1 MLVNVQ
7 DELMCWWYNGRNEVS
22 RARWHKALTTSN
34 EVIEGSS
41 AVDLVPHVAADM
53 KVIVGG

>member
-1 MLVNVQ
+1 
-7 DELMCWWYNGRNEVS
+7 MCWWYNGRNEVS